1 MINKQKRKNLLN
13 ELKKKEKIK
22 KEKGRQ
28 KYGSVEKSA
37 LNKTS
42 EE

>member
-1 MINKQKRKNLLN
+1 MNLLN
-13 ELKKKEKIK
+13 EQKTKERKLKT
-22 KEKGRQ
+22 EKGRQ
-28 KYGSVEKSA
+28 KYGGGEKSA